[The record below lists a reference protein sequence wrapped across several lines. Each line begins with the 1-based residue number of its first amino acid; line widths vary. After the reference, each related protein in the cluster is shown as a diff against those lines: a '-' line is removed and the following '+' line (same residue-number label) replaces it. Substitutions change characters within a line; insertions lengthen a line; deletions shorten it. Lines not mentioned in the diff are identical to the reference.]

1 MKDIKTYNICFL
13 GQTGFGK
20 SSLINELFGTAFN
33 TDPLVSCTKELYS
46 VSKLIETSEGERLV
60 TVYDTPGI
68 GEFSTNEKYQI
79 YYDYAVSVADH
90 IVLVVSLDR
99 VDATSQDLLESIS
112 KYIKP

>member
-68 GEFSTNEKYQI
+68 GEISTN
-79 YYDYAVSVADH
+79 
-90 IVLVVSLDR
+90 
-99 VDATSQDLLESIS
+99 
-112 KYIKP
+112 